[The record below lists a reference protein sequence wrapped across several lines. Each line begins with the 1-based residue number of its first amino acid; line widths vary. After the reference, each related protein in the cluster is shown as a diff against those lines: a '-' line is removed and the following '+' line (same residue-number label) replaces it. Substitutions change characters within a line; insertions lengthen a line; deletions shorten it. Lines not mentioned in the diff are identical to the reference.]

1 MRMPEMGNVLRWL
14 AGGLLAWLVVAGL
27 GACERPAEEGSRAP
41 AQREEGVPTGRLGRD
56 VAPVHYDLDLVID
69 PRQPRFSG
77 RVAIAVNIASPTRR
91 IWLHGRHLVVHE
103 AAVVQNGRRI
113 RASYGEA
120 HPTGVARLDLAEE
133 LAAGAARIEIAYDAP
148 FNDALEGLYKVVDG
162 GEPYAFTQFEATSAR
177 LAFPGF
183 DEPAFKVPFTIA
195 VTAPEGMTVITNTP
209 ETAAQPAGAGLVRH
223 VFQETKPLPTYL
235 IAFAVG
241 RLDVVEGE
249 PLPPT
254 DLRDHAVPLR
264 AIATRGK
271 GARLAFALANTRPLV
286 ETLERYFGVAYPYAK
301 LDLIAV
307 PDFAAG
313 AMENAGAITFREQ
326 LLLIDDDSPYQLK
339 RAFKSVTAHELA
351 HQWFGDLVTPK
362 WWDDIWLNESF
373 ATWMGNKSVA
383 QAFPQDGFQ
392 DAILNGALRVMAA
405 DELASARQIRQPIE
419 SNHDIA
425 TAFDGITYQKGAAVL
440 AMFEAYLGEDAFR
453 RGIREHMKR
462 FAHGVADVHDFLD
475 SLAAGSGH
483 PEVKEA
489 FASFLFQ
496 PGVPLVVAER
506 RCKAGAAP
514 EIVLAQRRYLPIG
527 SQAPRKGLWQIPICL
542 RAQGENGDVRQ
553 CTLLTTRRASLA
565 LDLAGC
571 PRALMPNA
579 DARGYYRFALDP
591 KATDDLIAA
600 FAWLDGRE
608 RQALYASLAAAFR
621 SGDVAVAKLAQA
633 MRKAAAD
640 DRRAVVTAPMD
651 DLRFFHD
658 RLVTDAAA
666 KEAIRRFGASLYAT
680 RAQDLGIVAAPG
692 EAADRRLLRPAVIAF
707 MADFVRASALRR
719 TLAAA
724 GEAFVES
731 GRPDPRRID
740 PGLVGL
746 AVQIAV
752 EERGEAFAETLLAK
766 ALASRDGFFRQV
778 AFGALASAPDPAIAR
793 KMQALILDDRL
804 RDNEAIQ
811 VAYTL
816 ASTEAHREAMWRW
829 IQDHLDAFVERV
841 PTWRQGAVVRIGS
854 GFCDRARAQALKAF
868 FADKVAH
875 LEGGPRELAQTVER
889 IELCA
894 ALKQAK
900 GPELARHFMQA
911 TDSR

>member
-1 MRMPEMGNVLRWL
+1 MRMPEKEAVLRWL
-14 AGGLLAWLVVAGL
+14 AGGLLVWLVVVGL
-27 GACERPAEEGSRAP
+27 GACEKPAQEESRAS
-41 AQREEGVPTGRLGRD
+41 AQKEEAIPTGRLGRN
-56 VAPVHYDLDLVID
+56 VAPVHYDLDLMID
-69 PRQPRFSG
+69 PRQERFSG

-91 IWLHGRHLVVHE
+91 IWLHGRHLTVHG

-113 RASYGEA
+113 QAAYNEV

-133 LAAGAARIEIAYDAP
+133 LAAGAARIEIAYEAP

-183 DEPAFKVPFTIA
+183 DEPAFKVPFAIA
-195 VTAPEGMTVITNTP
+195 VTAPEDMTVITNTP
-209 ETAAQPAGAGLVRH
+209 ERAAQPADGGLVRH

-249 PLPPT
+249 SLPPT
-254 DLRDHAVPLR
+254 DLRDRAIPLR
-264 AIATRGK
+264 GIATRGK
-271 GARLAFALANTRPLV
+271 GSRLAFALANTRPLV

-326 LLLIDDDSPYQLK
+326 LLLIDDTSPYQLK
-339 RAFKSVTAHELA
+339 RAFKSVAAHELA

-373 ATWMGNKSVA
+373 ATWMGNKTVA

-392 DAILNGALRVMAA
+392 NAILDGALGVMEA
-405 DELASARQIRQPIE
+405 DELASARQIRQPIK

-453 RGIREHMKR
+453 RGIQEHMKR

-489 FASFLFQ
+489 FAGFLFQ
-496 PGVPLVVAER
+496 PGVPLVIAER
-506 RCKAGAAP
+506 RCEAGAAP
-514 EIVLAQRRYLPIG
+514 AVALTQRRYLPIG

-542 RAQGENGDVRQ
+542 RAKGAGGDVRQ
-553 CTLLTTRRASLA
+553 CTLLTSRSARLK

-591 KATDDLIAA
+591 EATADLIMA
-600 FAWLDGRE
+600 FDWLNGRE
-608 RQALYASLAAAFR
+608 REALYVSLAAGFR
-621 SGDVAVAKLAQA
+621 SGDVAIAELAGA

-640 DRRAVVTAPMD
+640 DHRAVVTAPME

-658 RLVTDAAA
+658 KLVTDAAA
-666 KEAIRRFGASLYAT
+666 KEAIRRFAADLYAA

-692 EAADRRLLRPAVIAF
+692 EPADRRLLRPAVIAF
-707 MADFVRASALRR
+707 MADFVRAPALRR
-719 TLAAA
+719 TLADA

-731 GRPDPRRID
+731 GRLDPRRID
-740 PGLVGL
+740 PGLIDL
-746 AVQIAV
+746 AVEIAV
-752 EERGEAFAETLLAK
+752 EEGEDAFADRLLVK

-778 AFGALASAPDPAIAR
+778 AFGALASASAPTIAQ

-811 VAYTL
+811 IAYTL
-816 ASTEAHREAMWRW
+816 ASTDAHREAMWRW
-829 IQDHLDAFVERV
+829 VQDHLDAFIARI

-854 GFCDRARAQALKAF
+854 GFCDREHAQALETF
-868 FADKVAH
+868 FAEKVAH

-889 IELCA
+889 IALCA

-900 GPELARHFMQA
+900 APELTRYFTETAA
-911 TDSR
+911 GG